1 MPLLARLLAAPLVID
16 VRPGNLENLGSLLA
30 DQRISTTG
38 RVAVVVGATRSAGI
52 VERLTPLL
60 TGADWYVT
68 ADCSVDT
75 AQRITDE
82 IRGRGYEAVVGIGG
96 GRVLDVAKFIAARAG
111 LPMVAVATNLAHD
124 GIASP
129 ISILDQ
135 TEGRSSYGVP
145 LPIAVIVDLDEV
157 QKAPRDMV
165 AAGIGDVVSNLSA
178 IADWELSR
186 VVTGEQ
192 IDGLAVAM
200 ARTAG
205 ESLLHRQDSVE
216 DSRFLVAL
224 TNALVL
230 SGMAMSVSGTSR
242 PCSGACHEISH
253 AIDALYPEESGLHG
267 FQVGVGATFA
277 SYLRGDAGL
286 TAEIVTCLA
295 RHGLPVLPTQLG
307 ITNDQFVAAVMH
319 APSTR
324 PGRFTILEH
333 LELTQPQVE
342 SKLQAYLDTVA
353 SGDFG

>member
-1 MPLLARLLAAPLVID
+1 M
-16 VRPGNLENLGSLLA
+16 RPGNLENLGNLLA

-38 RVAVVVGATRSAGI
+38 RVAVVVGATRTAGI

-60 TGADWYVT
+60 AGADWYVT
-68 ADCSVDT
+68 PDGSVDT

-82 IRGRGYEAVVGIGG
+82 IRGRNYEAVVGIGG

-129 ISILDQ
+129 ISILDHGD
-135 TEGRSSYGVP
+135 GRSSYGVP
-145 LPIAVIVDLDEV
+145 LPMAVIVDLDEV

-165 AAGIGDVVSNLSA
+165 AAGIGDAVSNLSA

-186 VVTGEQ
+186 EVTGEQ

-200 ARTAG
+200 ARTA
-205 ESLLHRQDSVE
+205 
-216 DSRFLVAL
+216 
-224 TNALVL
+224 
-230 SGMAMSVSGTSR
+230 
-242 PCSGACHEISH
+242 GACHEISH

-267 FQVGVGATFA
+267 FQVGLGAAFA
-277 SYLRGDAGL
+277 SYLRGDADL
-286 TAEIVTCLA
+286 TAEIVACLT

-307 ITNDQFVAAVMH
+307 ITNEQFVEAVLH
-319 APSTR
+319 APATR

-333 LELTQPQVE
+333 LDLTQSAIE
-342 SKLQAYLDTVA
+342 SKVQAYIDAVA
-353 SGDFG
+353 SGSFV